1 MAVVGESPLGV
12 GQGVV
17 YLGSV
22 VWFSWWLYQFILPAA
37 VNGGSHAPHSCQYLL
52 AYIFLM
58 TTTWTGLVVLIL
70 IHDGW
75 GDWTL
80 LKVFIGHLYFYF
92 WELSASLWSPSLLG
106 CWVIFFLFS
115 FLALCVFYTLIFC
128 HMNSWN
134 FFSSNLQFVI
144 TQLAVY
150 FVVQMFLIS

>member
-1 MAVVGESPLGV
+1 MVGQIPLGV

-22 VWFSWWLYQFILPAA
+22 LSFSIFVVAVPVYTARSSQWWVSFPTFLPVFVSLHFLNDNHFDRTRDRTAILSMMAEEIELFEKC
-37 VNGGSHAPHSCQYLL
+37 N
-52 AYIFLM
+52 
-58 TTTWTGLVVLIL
+58 
-70 IHDGW
+70 
-75 GDWTL
+75 
-80 LKVFIGHLYFYF
+80 LYFFF

-106 CWVIFFLFS
+106 CLVVFFLFS
-115 FLALCVFYTLIFC
+115 VLALCVFYTLIFC
-128 HMNSWN
+128 HMNSWK